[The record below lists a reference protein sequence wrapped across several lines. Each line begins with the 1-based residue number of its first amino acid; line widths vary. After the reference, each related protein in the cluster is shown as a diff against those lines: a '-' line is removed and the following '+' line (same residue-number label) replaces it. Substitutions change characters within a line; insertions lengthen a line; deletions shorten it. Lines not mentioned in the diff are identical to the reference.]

1 MQDRWFDLLQESTL
15 LQERR
20 IPDSTGDARRRL
32 MPDTEAPIANGSN
45 ESGIGVD
52 MITTPN
58 GVVARG
64 TIEMWAGDRVK
75 PFRAVALA
83 PWPEVL
89 DHAPPAALF
98 SYEKKDLYLEMP
110 ILCYGC
116 DRAGIPGS

>member
-1 MQDRWFDLLQESTL
+1 
-15 LQERR
+15 
-20 IPDSTGDARRRL
+20 

-89 DHAPPAALF
+89 DHAPPAALLAALARKVADTEQAENYDVARRIA
-98 SYEKKDLYLEMP
+98 SLVSMTEAVPEVWKP
-110 ILCYGC
+110 
-116 DRAGIPGS
+116 